1 MPFHSSNDVIQR
13 LTQNPAQL
21 SDAEIIDIY
30 PWMQGLTT
38 GAAHRLN
45 AELALRTTQSIARFD
60 KNSSRVARWALA
72 LNGAMLL
79 LSVLAIF
86 IAVRSYHWAERSA
99 TEQQATLNASRKAL
113 EQVLATTTEQQKLLQ
128 QSVETAGQQLLIIRG
143 QQSRKK

>member
-38 GAAHRLN
+38 GAAHRLKV
-45 AELALRTTQSIARFD
+45 ELALRTTQSIARFD
-60 KNSSRVARWALA
+60 KNSSRVARWSLA

-79 LSVLAIF
+79 LMCAGDIHCGKVLRTSGAL
-86 IAVRSYHWAERSA
+86 RNGA
-99 TEQQATLNASRKAL
+99 TSHIECFANSFRESPRDNHRTAKAL
-113 EQVLATTTEQQKLLQ
+113 ATKC
-128 QSVETAGQQLLIIRG
+128 
-143 QQSRKK
+143 